1 MTRNWFVQP
10 ETARLELFGGEGWIE
25 VKRELSYGERQRLAA
40 GGLGKM
46 STSGA
51 EIGLDLE
58 RYAIERVLIW
68 VVDWSLSDA
77 KGKQVKIARD
87 AVANLSGEVA
97 DEIDRALSEHI
108 EKQDAERAEKNAEKT
123 ATS

>member
-1 MTRNWFVQP
+1 MSRNWFVVP
-10 ETARLELFGGEGWIE
+10 ETVRLELFDGEGWIE
-25 VKRELSYGERQRLAA
+25 VKKELSYGEQQRLAG

-68 VVDWSLSDA
+68 VTDWSLTDA
-77 KGKQVKIARD
+77 KDKPVRLTRD
-87 AVANLSGEVA
+87 AVANLSPDVA
-97 DEIDRALSEHI
+97 AEIDRVLTAHI
-108 EKQDAERAEKNAEKT
+108 EKRAAESAEKN
-123 ATS
+123 